1 MDSNFNLWQSL
12 ALAAVQGAT
21 EFLPVSSSGHLVL
34 VRRLFGWSD
43 QSGLVFDTVLHGGSL
58 AAILIYFWREWVAI
72 FRAYFAK
79 NSNSVCC
86 QIPQSVFAKAMSDKS
101 KIGNLP
107 PEADPWPSSPARNAT
122 HSVAGGLDGAR
133 AQAGRPPMAEK
144 SKIESAV
151 GAYYRR
157 LPWLVAIATLPVVI
171 AGPVLKPLL
180 ESCEQIRNVPVTGL
194 SMIMTALL
202 FLLAEC
208 RRPAAEKRI
217 SFPNA
222 LFIGCMQII
231 ALLPGA
237 SRSGW
242 TTAGGVFC
250 GQKRESAVRFAFFM
264 AVPAI
269 TGAIIFQSREIIR
282 SLETAFDPL
291 FILSGFIVS
300 LIVSLG
306 AIHFCLKYFRS
317 HSLRPFAVYL
327 MIIGLLSFLVI

>member
-1 MDSNFNLWQSL
+1 MEANLNLWQSL

-34 VRRLFGWSD
+34 AREIFGWSD
-43 QSGLVFDTVLHGGSL
+43 QGGLVFDTVLHGGSL

-72 FRAYFAK
+72 FRAYFL
-79 NSNSVCC
+79 
-86 QIPQSVFAKAMSDKS
+86 KS
-101 KIGNLP
+101 EIGNP
-107 PEADPWPSSPARNAT
+107 
-122 HSVAGGLDGAR
+122 
-133 AQAGRPPMAEK
+133 
-144 SKIESAV
+144 KIESAN
-151 GAYYRR
+151 GAYHR
-157 LPWLVAIATLPVVI
+157 LPWLVAIATVPVVI

-180 ESCEQIRNVPVTGL
+180 ESGEQIRNASLTGL

-202 FLLAEC
+202 FLLAE
-208 RRPAAEKRI
+208 RRMTSAEKRI
-217 SFPNA
+217 SFLNA

-231 ALLPGA
+231 AFLPGA

-250 GQKRESAVRFAFFM
+250 GQKRDYAVRFAFFM

-269 TGAIIFQSREIIR
+269 AGAIIFQSREIIR
-282 SLETAFDPL
+282 SQETEFDP
-291 FILSGFIVS
+291 FSILSGFVVS
-300 LIVSLG
+300 MIVSLG

-327 MIIGLLSFLVI
+327 ILVGLISIFLK